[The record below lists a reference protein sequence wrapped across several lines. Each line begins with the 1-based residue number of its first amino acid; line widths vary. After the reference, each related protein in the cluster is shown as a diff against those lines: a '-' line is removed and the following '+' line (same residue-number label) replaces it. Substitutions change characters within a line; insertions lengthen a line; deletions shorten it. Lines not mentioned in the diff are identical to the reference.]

1 MVTLPIISIA
11 FSRARAHAQEITSRS
26 SQCPESWTPGRLS
39 QQPHRSRNWSGARRV
54 THSKTGANLREAP
67 PVRVLHGPPGSN
79 SARGSG
85 ANHLTVNERAGCF
98 RGRSRGD
105 EQPRTGSPTEEARAF
120 PDPGV
125 RAYSNALGGCVYD
138 VGRNPRA
145 RDRCSGQETT
155 GKPLQGPARIK

>member
-1 MVTLPIISIA
+1 MPRIVDT
-11 FSRARAHAQEITSRS
+11 RAVESTTS
-26 SQCPESWTPGRLS
+26 QINKLEWGPK
-39 QQPHRSRNWSGARRV
+39 V

-79 SARGSG
+79 SAG
-85 ANHLTVNERAGCF
+85 AVERTTSQQKRAGCC

-105 EQPRTGSPTEEARAF
+105 EQPRTGSRTAEARAF

-155 GKPLQGPARIK
+155 GKPLQGPATIH